1 MSENTNEPVVDET
14 PTAAEREE
22 QVLETAGVDT
32 KVEDGVYKVNL
43 AAPPKQ
49 TEQEDAIQE
58 QEAEGSV
65 LDSVQQS
72 EESGQEADVELQE
85 VGEGNQVIE
94 EITDEQPETQ
104 QEEVTQQD
112 VINEVAETPGM
123 ELPENI
129 QKVVDFMNETGGSL
143 EDYVRLNADYD
154 NVEDNT
160 LLREYYKQNKPHLS
174 NDEIDFLIED
184 KFSYDEDVDDERDI
198 KRKKLAFKEEIA
210 EAKSFLNSLKD
221 KYYEEVKLGSRLT
234 PDQQKAIDFFN
245 RYNEEQSS
253 LKQVQEQQ
261 IKNFTEKT
269 NQVFNENF
277 KGFDFNVGD
286 KKYRFNVKDVE
297 NTKAA
302 QSDILNA
309 FSNFLGE
316 DNSLKDGAGYH
327 KALFAARNADTIANH
342 FYEQGKADAIK
353 QLNAESKNINMDPR
367 KSAGSVIEAGGVKVR
382 AVSGDDS
389 SKLRI
394 KLKQ

>member
-1 MSENTNEPVVDET
+1 MSENTNEPLVDET

-22 QVLETAGVDT
+22 QVLENAGVDT

-43 AAPPKQ
+43 AAPQEQ
-49 TEQEDAIQE
+49 TQEENAIQE
-58 QEAEGSV
+58 QEAESRV
-65 LDSVQQS
+65 LEPVQQD
-72 EESGQEADVELQE
+72 EEGGQEANVELQE
-85 VGEGNQVIE
+85 VGEEEQVIE
-94 EITDEQPETQ
+94 EVTNEAT

-112 VINEVAETPGM
+112 VIDEVAETPGM

-129 QKVVDFMNETGGSL
+129 QKVVDFMNETGGTL

-154 NVEDNT
+154 NVENNT

-174 NDEIDFLIED
+174 SDEIDFLIED
-184 KFSYDEDVDDERDI
+184 KFSYDEDLDDEREI
-198 KRKKLAFKEEIA
+198 KRKQLAFKEEIA

-221 KYYEEVKLGSRLT
+221 KYYDEVKLGSRLT

-245 RYNEEQSS
+245 RYNEEQST
-253 LKQVQEQQ
+253 LKQTQEQQ
-261 IKNFTEKT
+261 LKNFTEKT

-286 KKYRFNVKDVE
+286 KKYRFNVKDVQS
-297 NTKAA
+297 TKEA
-302 QSDILNA
+302 QSDILKA
-309 FSNFLGE
+309 FSSFLGE
-316 DNSLKDGAGYH
+316 NNTLKDGAGYH

-367 KSAGSVIEAGGVKVR
+367 KSAGSVIETGGVKVR
-382 AVSGDDS
+382 AVAGDDS
-389 SKLRI
+389 SRLKI

>member
-1 MSENTNEPVVDET
+1 MS
-14 PTAAEREE
+14 RH
-22 QVLETAGVDT
+22 Q
-32 KVEDGVYKVNL
+32 
-43 AAPPKQ
+43 
-49 TEQEDAIQE
+49 
-58 QEAEGSV
+58 
-65 LDSVQQS
+65 
-72 EESGQEADVELQE
+72 
-85 VGEGNQVIE
+85 
-94 EITDEQPETQ
+94 
-104 QEEVTQQD
+104 
-112 VINEVAETPGM
+112 
-123 ELPENI
+123 
-129 QKVVDFMNETGGSL
+129 
-143 EDYVRLNADYD
+143 
-154 NVEDNT
+154 T
-160 LLREYYKQNKPHLS
+160 LLV
-174 NDEIDFLIED
+174 
-184 KFSYDEDVDDERDI
+184 DVRVV
-198 KRKKLAFKEEIA
+198 R
-210 EAKSFLNSLKD
+210 
-221 KYYEEVKLGSRLT
+221 
-234 PDQQKAIDFFN
+234 AI
-245 RYNEEQSS
+245 
-253 LKQVQEQQ
+253 
-261 IKNFTEKT
+261 
-269 NQVFNENF
+269 QVFNENF